1 MSMIAAFLSSLLFS
15 FLCASAADAAHMA
28 DFFAV
33 TRGGRNPRISIVAKA
48 GGVDDKKSQRGITL
62 NKNVA
67 NFLAG
72 GMAGTFSATVT
83 LPLEVVKTQMQA
95 STGSKNIIKVV
106 NNVYSQTGLLG
117 FFKGLRPMVGG
128 ILPTRALYFS
138 TYKATKKS
146 LQEKMQVDGPLNH
159 LCSAFSAGIVAN
171 TIMNPW
177 WMVKTRFQI
186 LADAS
191 VGQKQFSTYG
201 QMIKSIY
208 KEEGLSGF
216 WKGTIASYVGCF
228 EGAIQWMTYEKL
240 KTVLQER
247 ADGRA
252 EELAALENPRG
263 FRKGHV
269 TGLITS
275 TELMFAGAIAKAGA
289 ILATYPHEV
298 VRTRMREQATNG
310 VFKYTGFMNTL
321 TTIATEEGAAG
332 LYGGLW
338 IHLGRSVPNAALMF
352 TSFELISRYLD
363 RHDDGDGISVSL
375 PSLGSAA
382 SKNRKAM
389 SER

>member
-1 MSMIAAFLSSLLFS
+1 MKICILTLFVL
-15 FLCASAADAAHMA
+15 LCAITASMGSRIG
-28 DFFAV
+28 DFLAPRGSSRRERVAV
-33 TRGGRNPRISIVAKA
+33 LAKKDNVAQGSGRSFM
-48 GGVDDKKSQRGITL
+48 L

-72 GMAGTFSATVT
+72 GAAGTFSSTVT
-83 LPLEVVKTQMQA
+83 LPLEVVKTQMQS
-95 STGSKNIIKVV
+95 STGSKSILKVV
-106 NNVYSQTGLLG
+106 NNVYTQTGLLG

-146 LQEKMQVDGPLNH
+146 MQDKMGVDGPLNH

-191 VGQKQFSTYG
+191 VGQKQFTTYG

-208 KEEGLSGF
+208 KEEGFGGF

-240 KTVLQER
+240 KVILQER
-247 ADGRA
+247 ADARVDPK
-252 EELAALENPRG
+252 AAK
-263 FRKGHV
+263 KGEK
-269 TGLITS
+269 GLITS
-275 TELMFAGAIAKAGA
+275 TELMIAGAVAKAGA

-310 VFKYTGFMNTL
+310 VFRYTGFLNTL
-321 TTIATEEGAAG
+321 NTIAKEEGAKG

-363 RHDDGDGISVSL
+363 TYDEGEGIKLTL
-375 PSLGSAA
+375 PSFGGQVNPATA
-382 SKNRKAM
+382 K
-389 SER
+389 

>member
-1 MSMIAAFLSSLLFS
+1 M
-15 FLCASAADAAHMA
+15 CN
-28 DFFAV
+28 FFAGS
-33 TRGGRNPRISIVAKA
+33 RGSSRVAVMA
-48 GGVDDKKSQRGITL
+48 EDRKKSGAGFML
-62 NKNVA
+62 NKNAA

-72 GMAGTFSATVT
+72 GAAGTFSATVT
-83 LPLEVVKTQMQA
+83 LPLEVVKTQMQS
-95 STGSKNIIKVV
+95 STGSKKIVDVV
-106 NNVYSQTGLLG
+106 KNVYTQTGFVG

-146 LQEKMQVDGPLNH
+146 LQDKLQLDGPLNH

-208 KEEGLSGF
+208 KEEGLGGF
-216 WKGTIASYVGCF
+216 WKGTMASYVGCF

-240 KTVLQER
+240 KTILQER
-247 ADGRA
+247 ADERA
-252 EELAALENPRG
+252 AVENPREAK
-263 FRKGHV
+263 KGHV

-275 TELMFAGAIAKAGA
+275 TELMVAGAVAKAGA

-321 TTIATEEGAAG
+321 STIAKEEGAAG

-363 RHDDGDGISVSL
+363 KHEDGEGIRLSL
-375 PSLGSAA
+375 PSLGGGAPA
-382 SKNRKAM
+382 STKK
-389 SER
+389 